1 MSIGLPMQRKA
12 SKEPEVEEQVSAE
25 EPVEEGVVA
34 EEAEGAAAGEGAPEE
49 PGEAEEV
56 VEVEEPPSPEEQIA
70 EWKERAI
77 RAAADLDNFRKRMAR
92 EKSESLRYA
101 NQALLEELLPV
112 LDNFEMGL
120 QAAAAESDSTIFRGM
135 EMVKKQLDEFLRGQG
150 VEEIPAEGQVFDP
163 NLHEAVA
170 QEECSETEEGAV
182 LRVIRRGF
190 KRHDRLLRPASVVVA
205 KSPAESDPSEEGGD
219 KE

>member
-1 MSIGLPMQRKA
+1 
-12 SKEPEVEEQVSAE
+12 
-25 EPVEEGVVA
+25 
-34 EEAEGAAAGEGAPEE
+34 
-49 PGEAEEV
+49 
-56 VEVEEPPSPEEQIA
+56 
-70 EWKERAI
+70 
-77 RAAADLDNFRKRMAR
+77 
-92 EKSESLRYA
+92 
-101 NQALLEELLPV
+101 
-112 LDNFEMGL
+112 
-120 QAAAAESDSTIFRGM
+120 
-135 EMVKKQLDEFLRGQG
+135 